1 MKNLFKIFI
10 LSFLVF
16 SCEDEILKESV
27 NCDTVCGEIDEDYD
41 ESMNLVYNILVESD
55 CPGEQ
60 CGVLNIKCMDN
71 PDSIYIIQSHDFC
84 IQNSDNGGDRFT
96 FTIYPDSIGC
106 NTLGTECSIL
116 D

>member
-1 MKNLFKIFI
+1 MPEISPHVYCISFTIFFVLI
-10 LSFLVF
+10 LL
-16 SCEDEILKESV
+16 
-27 NCDTVCGEIDEDYD
+27 
-41 ESMNLVYNILVESD
+41 
-55 CPGEQ
+55 
-60 CGVLNIKCMDN
+60 
-71 PDSIYIIQSHDFC
+71 YIIQSHDFC